1 MELKKLQINGF
12 GNNENKVIEL
22 TDGINLLY
30 GKNESGKSTIAGFIK
45 SVFYGVNRNKAGNEF
60 SEYEKYKP
68 WKDIDFS
75 GKIEYEIDGKMY
87 TVFRDFNRNNC
98 KVYDEKGNDIT
109 SEFNKDKTR
118 GSEIGLV
125 HLGID
130 EETFMNTLFVM
141 QNNVGVEIQ
150 SQKNVLQKLSNML
163 QSGQEGVSFEK
174 IKAKL
179 QKKVL
184 DEIGT
189 DRTRNKPI
197 NLLNKEI
204 ADKEQ
209 TRLRLL
215 SNRERKNI
223 LEANTKDIENQI
235 KKIDDDVAQIKKVLE
250 VREKYVSLIDD
261 KERTYELTLKIKE
274 KENQDKIAK
283 SKAQFKYAMAS
294 LILVTLI
301 AAGALV
307 YFKYYVW
314 CFVEIILA
322 ICGMIMLEKTNKIDI
337 NTNSLPDLAVI
348 KEELNKK
355 EGKELEKLTQ
365 KGIKATFTQR
375 RIQELRTLLSGY
387 EKKKNDLILDDHK
400 IKLEESS
407 LKENVEKLSDLEE
420 QLTELQE
427 KRERLLTKAK
437 VMNIAIQ
444 KLEEAYEELKLEVIP
459 EMERNIKEM
468 IKETTDGKYLNV
480 IYNNDEGIL
489 TENVVGELVPVSK
502 LSLGT
507 IDQMYLGF
515 RLGISKKMGEL
526 PIILDESFAY
536 YDNDRLKNV
545 LKTLSKVERQI
556 VIMTCS
562 DREKEMLK
570 ELGIDYNYMEI

>member
-1 MELKKLQINGF
+1 MKLKKLQINGF
-12 GNNENKVIEL
+12 GNSENKIIEL
-22 TDGINLLY
+22 KDGINLLY
-30 GKNESGKSTIAGFIK
+30 GSNESGKSTIANFIK

-75 GKIEYEIDGKMY
+75 GKIEYEHEGKVY

-98 KVYDEKGNDIT
+98 KVYDENGNDIT
-109 SEFNKDKTR
+109 SDFNKDKVR
-118 GSEIGLV
+118 GSEIGLM

-141 QNNVGVEIQ
+141 QDNIGVEIQ
-150 SQKNVLQKLSNML
+150 SQKNILQKLTNML
-163 QSGQEGVSFEK
+163 QSGQEGISFEK

-209 TRLRLL
+209 MRIRLL
-215 SNRERKNI
+215 SNRERKSI
-223 LEANTKDIENQI
+223 LESNSKDIGEQI
-235 KKIDDDVAQIKKVLE
+235 KKIDDDILQINKVLE
-250 VREKYVSLIDD
+250 VREKYASLLDD

-274 KENQDKIAK
+274 KEKQDKIEK
-283 SKAQFKYAMAS
+283 SKTQFRYAMFF

-301 AAGALV
+301 ASAALI
-307 YFKYYVW
+307 YFKYYSW
-314 CFVEIILA
+314 CIAEIALA
-322 ICGMIMLEKTNKIDI
+322 ICGMFTLFKTNKV
-337 NTNSLPDLAVI
+337 NLESNPLPDLAVI

-355 EGKELEKLTQ
+355 ESKELEKMN
-365 KGIKATFTQR
+365 KNGIKQTFTQR
-375 RIQELRTLLSGY
+375 KISELKTLLAGY
-387 EKKKNDLILDDHK
+387 EKKKNDLILDEHK
-400 IKLEESS
+400 IKIEESS

-420 QLTELQE
+420 QLVELNE
-427 KRERLLTKAK
+427 KKSQLLTKAK
-437 VMNIAIQ
+437 VINIAIQ

-459 EMERNIKEM
+459 EMERNIKSM
-468 IKETTDGKYLNV
+468 IKETTNGKYLNV
-480 IYNNDEGIL
+480 IYNNEEGIL

-507 IDQMYLGF
+507 VDQMYLGF
-515 RLGISKKMGEL
+515 RLGISNKMGEL

-545 LKTLSKVERQI
+545 LKALSNIDRQI
-556 VIMTCS
+556 IIMTCS
-562 DREKEMLK
+562 DREKEIFESLNAN
-570 ELGIDYNYMEI
+570 INYITI